1 MVNEKFL
8 QELLEYM
15 RSGQLEEDFAC
26 SEQERRYEL
35 LDFLEQLMDAG
46 EVANEVATR
55 LIFKESALGNLLVK
69 E

>member
-15 RSGQLEEDFAC
+15 RSGQLEEDFAY
-26 SEQERRYEL
+26 SEQGRRYEL

-46 EVANEVATR
+46 EIANEVATR
-55 LIFKESALGNLLVK
+55 LIFKESALGNLLAK

>member
-15 RSGQLEEDFAC
+15 RSGQLEEDFAY

-46 EVANEVATR
+46 EIANEVATR
-55 LIFKESALGNLLVK
+55 LIFKESTLGSLLAK